1 MLTVDDDG
9 DDGAVRGDEKD
20 RRKTN
25 SRQEHIEDGPP
36 LIEQVA
42 ATECPVMTDLHLIK
56 PVSYYQY
63 IVLRLI

>member
-9 DDGAVRGDEKD
+9 DDGTVRGDEKD
-20 RRKTN
+20 RWKTN

-42 ATECPVMTDLHLIK
+42 ATECPVMTDLH
-56 PVSYYQY
+56 
-63 IVLRLI
+63 